1 MDVLIIGGGIGGL
14 TAALAL
20 EKRGHTVTVA
30 EQSGIIS
37 EVGAGLQLSPNAMKV
52 LNALGV
58 GARVMRDAFR
68 PQALEMRWGKRGGLI
83 FDVPLRKAAVNRW
96 GAEYIHIHR
105 ADLIEALREE
115 LLARAP
121 DALRLGHRLE
131 RYEQAGDRVTAH
143 FTNGETIGADL
154 LLGADGI
161 HSVVRTQMMGP
172 DTPRFTGNVAWRA
185 TVPVSALGD
194 NAPPPT
200 ACVWA
205 GPRRHA
211 VTYLLRRGSV
221 ANFVGV
227 VEHKTP
233 GEESWTATGAKEQAL
248 KDFKRWHPKVR
259 AILEAAETLNRWPL
273 FDRPQLPK
281 WHEGRTVLLGDAC
294 HPMLPFLAQ
303 GAAMAIEDAWAL
315 AACLE
320 AGEDVDAA
328 LTAYEARRKPR
339 ATKVQDGARSNAK
352 LFHKGDPLS
361 RFGTYVPMWMAAQ
374 AAPGFIH
381 SRNDW
386 LYGHDETAP

>member
-30 EQSGIIS
+30 EQSGVIS

-121 DALRLGHRLE
+121 DALRLGHKLDRN
-131 RYEQAGDRVTAH
+131 EQKGDRIIAH
-143 FTNGETIGADL
+143 FAGGQTIDADL
-154 LLGADGI
+154 IVGADGI
-161 HSVVRTQMMGP
+161 HSAVRAQMLGP
-172 DTPRFTGNVAWRA
+172 DKAQFTGNVAWRA

-259 AILEAAETLNRWPL
+259 AIIEAADTLNRWPL
-273 FDRPQLPK
+273 YGRPMLPK
-281 WHEGRTVLLGDAC
+281 WHEGRAVLLGDAC

-320 AGEDVDAA
+320 AEPDVDTA
-328 LTAYEARRKPR
+328 LKAYETRRKPR
-339 ATKVQDGARSNAK
+339 ATRVQEGARANAK
-352 LFHKGDPLS
+352 LFHRGDPLT

-386 LYGHDETAP
+386 LYGHDETAA